1 MFNIKKG
8 EIVSIVGA
16 GGKSTLL
23 HFLSEKYGKD
33 NRVLLTT
40 TTKINYPP
48 NYDYLFHSID
58 DILVM
63 EKPLKN
69 GIYVVAPKYKEKLSG
84 LSNEELDK
92 IRKYFDYIFIEADG
106 ARMKLLKGWNETEP
120 VIYDKTT
127 ITVGV
132 VNKKLLGSVIS
143 GENIHR
149 VDKFCQLIG
158 KQVGD
163 TLEEEDFQKII
174 YNSKGLFKNARG
186 RKYVYYPLENKYT
199 HIGSYNK
206 ISAIILASGFSNRMG
221 RNKLLL
227 PINNLPM
234 IEHLFKVLENL
245 GFLEV
250 IVVTQY
256 ERVKILAKKYGFTPI
271 INNDA
276 TKGISESIRLGVNY
290 ADTES
295 NLMFFNGDQP
305 YLRKETIEKII
316 NSRKEDSIIVPTI
329 DGRRKSPVLFS
340 NKFREELLQLVGD
353 VGGRQVIQNNG
364 DKVVEVEFKDIDDFI
379 DIDSVEEYEK
389 H

>member
-1 MFNIKKG
+1 
-8 EIVSIVGA
+8 
-16 GGKSTLL
+16 
-23 HFLSEKYGKD
+23 
-33 NRVLLTT
+33 
-40 TTKINYPP
+40 
-48 NYDYLFHSID
+48 
-58 DILVM
+58 
-63 EKPLKN
+63 
-69 GIYVVAPKYKEKLSG
+69 
-84 LSNEELDK
+84 
-92 IRKYFDYIFIEADG
+92 
-106 ARMKLLKGWNETEP
+106 
-120 VIYDKTT
+120 
-127 ITVGV
+127 
-132 VNKKLLGSVIS
+132 VIS
-143 GENIHR
+143 GGNIHR

-163 TLEEEDFQKII
+163 TLEEGDFQKII

-186 RKYVYYPLENKYT
+186 RKYVYYPLEKKYT

-234 IEHLFKVLENL
+234 IEHLFKALENI

-256 ERVKILAKKYGFTPI
+256 EKVKILSKKYGFTPI

-290 ADTES
+290 ADTKS

-329 DGRRKSPVLFS
+329 DGRKKAQYYLVISLGKS
-340 NKFREELLQLVGD
+340 
-353 VGGRQVIQNNG
+353 
-364 DKVVEVEFKDIDDFI
+364 
-379 DIDSVEEYEK
+379 
-389 H
+389 